1 MRWKRGSKRSGP
13 FSRALD
19 HRTDFNSIAFLLM
32 TASRHRPLNIGKL
45 SSLTC
50 SVCLSTRQYTE
61 DSDEQ
66 PPGIAMKSLRVLQ
79 VMESIS
85 EPLIKRMRSVPN

>member
-1 MRWKRGSKRSGP
+1 MPAAVDSSVWTKTKRMRWKCGGKRSGP

-32 TASRHRPLNIGKL
+32 TASRHRPLNLGIS

-50 SVCLSTRQYTE
+50 SECLSTRQYYTE

-66 PPGIAMKSLRVLQ
+66 PLGIDMKSLRVL
-79 VMESIS
+79 
-85 EPLIKRMRSVPN
+85 